1 MSLNLKLDVYSLEN
15 YLVCPD
21 PSALAENQ
29 QHTLS
34 GNQNRNAQKGNV
46 LANPRL
52 DVKLMKTAREKL
64 LTLRKR
70 CADDERVESVEGVLL
85 VHLHRH
91 PHVLLLKQRLSY
103 SAQEGAH
110 PRIIPTAA
118 SNASEFAYRLPGGR
132 CRKGEKP
139 EDCLLRKLS
148 RQLLNAEKAPPLTQG
163 MGPTNSSDTIV
174 DVGASGASASPT
186 AVGGGSTGSS
196 CFRVG
201 EILGKWYRPHLN
213 LLIYPYVPPHISPD
227 AVKEV
232 RTMFLV
238 HMERS
243 IEFQVPHANVELVA
257 VPLFDL
263 YDNTGKYSPDIVSL
277 PIVLSRVFI
286 NCCSNVEF

>member
-1 MSLNLKLDVYSLEN
+1 MSLHLKLDVYSLEN

-21 PSALAENQ
+21 PSAITDGQ
-29 QHTLS
+29 QHTLA
-34 GNQNRNAQKGNV
+34 GNRNAQKGNT
-46 LANPRL
+46 LGNPRL
-52 DVKLMKTAREKL
+52 DLKLMKTPREKL

-91 PHVLLLKQRLSY
+91 PHVLLLKQRLAY
-103 SAQEGAH
+103 STQDGH
-110 PRIIPTAA
+110 QRIIPTAA

-148 RQLLNAEKAPPLTQG
+148 RQLLNAEKSPIQG
-163 MGPTNSSDTIV
+163 PGAVAAAHSDTIV
-174 DVGASGASASPT
+174 DVGASGASASSSG
-186 AVGGGSTGSS
+186 VGGSTAGSS

-213 LLIYPYVPPHISPD
+213 LLMYPYVPPHISAD

-232 RTMFLV
+232 RTVFLV

-263 YDNTGKYSPDIVSL
+263 YDNTGKYTPDIVSL
-277 PIVLSRVFI
+277 PVVLSRVFI